1 MHEASVVQALLDRIE
16 ADAAPYGSARVAT
29 IDVQLG
35 ELSGVEAV
43 LLQSAWEI
51 LRGGTR
57 CEGAELR
64 LEPVAARWQCPR
76 CAAEIAR
83 GQALRC
89 ASCQVPARLVAGDE
103 LVLARF
109 ELDMDGDEA
118 TSA

>member
-16 ADAAPYGSARVAT
+16 ADAAVYGAARVVG

-43 LLQSAWEI
+43 LLQSAWEL

-57 CEGAELR
+57 CADAELR
-64 LEPVAARWQCPR
+64 LEPIAARWQCPK
-76 CAAEIAR
+76 CTAEIAR

-109 ELDMDGDEA
+109 ELDVDGDGA
-118 TSA
+118 ASA